1 MEKVILDAQ
10 GIPIRR
16 LILTCTAVDKRKAAI
31 PIGASALKGGKW
43 SYPPDEVAVQVLQHE
58 FGDRLELTPTVQKW
72 FDGVIAWRHRMLELQ
87 TTELDALPLAYSD
100 HMKFYQRT
108 MANYGT
114 EAKRYINGDDRGL
127 GKTLDAIAVAELAKA
142 KKVLIVCPGYLKLG
156 WMREIKKWPGDSSY
170 VTRGERD
177 KRTQTIKEY
186 FNSPTRFMIVNY
198 EMIRP
203 NKAVGGYPEL
213 LLFPWDMI
221 IFDEAHRLK
230 GRQSQWTEGAKQITK
245 KPSIQ
250 LLSGNPL
257 DRPDDI
263 WQLLNLIDPLKFSSY
278 WAFVEYYCVM
288 VDTFFGKEIAG
299 VNQARMA
306 QLQYTIQPYLLRRLK
321 KQVAP
326 ELPEKIF
333 HPIYVELEG
342 KQKSFYKRLEK
353 QMVIELAN
361 GDLELVTAVA
371 AKQLRLQQ
379 AIANP
384 AILGGV
390 DDSIVERTCLDL
402 LEDLLEGSDK
412 CIVGTWFVPAADS
425 LEAKISAKYKTFRI
439 KASLKDVKRDEVVEA
454 FKVCKEKCV
463 LVGTIGT
470 LGEGLNIDECDDIIR
485 CDKSWTPKDN
495 EQFEDRIH
503 RLTSTRKKNYYD
515 IIVTNTTSEDKE
527 TVLQERVE
535 TRDEVLSMEKI
546 TAMNQRRAAELMMQR
561 VSMGD

>member
-1 MEKVILDAQ
+1 
-10 GIPIRR
+10 
-16 LILTCTAVDKRKAAI
+16 
-31 PIGASALKGGKW
+31 
-43 SYPPDEVAVQVLQHE
+43 
-58 FGDRLELTPTVQKW
+58 
-72 FDGVIAWRHRMLELQ
+72 MLELQ
-87 TTELDALPLAYSD
+87 TAELDALPLEYSD
-100 HMKFYQRT
+100 HMRFYQRT
-108 MANYGT
+108 MANFGV

-156 WMREIKKWPGDSSY
+156 WIREIKKWTGDSSY
-170 VTRGERD
+170 ITQGGRD

-186 FNSPTRFMIVNY
+186 FNSPARFMTVNY
-198 EMIRP
+198 EMIRS
-203 NKAVGGYPEL
+203 NEHVGGYPEL
-213 LLFPWDMI
+213 LLYPWDMI

-230 GRQSQWTEGAKQITK
+230 GRRSQWTEGAKQITK
-245 KPSIQ
+245 KPNIQ
-250 LLSGNPL
+250 LLSGTPL

-263 WQLLNLIDPLKFSSY
+263 WQLLNLINPLKFSSY

-288 VDTFFGKEIAG
+288 VDNFFGREIAG
-299 VNQARMA
+299 INQTRMA
-306 QLQYTIQPYLLRRLK
+306 QLQYTIQPYLLRRSK

-353 QMVIELAN
+353 QMVIELAG
-361 GDLELVTAVA
+361 GDLKLITAVA

-390 DDSIVERTCLDL
+390 DDSVVERTCLDL
-402 LEDLLEGSDK
+402 LEDLLASEGK
-412 CIVGTWFVPAADS
+412 VIVGTWFVPAADS
-425 LEAKISAKYKTFRI
+425 LEKKIGVKWKVFRI
-439 KASLKDVKRDEVVEA
+439 KSSLEDIRRDEIVEA
-454 FKVCKEKCV
+454 FKTCKEKCV

-470 LGEGLNIDECDDIIR
+470 LGEGLNIDECDYIIR
-485 CDKSWTPKDN
+485 CDKSWAPREN

-515 IIVTNTTSEDKE
+515 IIVANTTSEDKE
-527 TVLQERVE
+527 TVLQERIE
-535 TRDEVLSMEKI
+535 TRDEILSMEKI
-546 TAMNQRRAAELMMQR
+546 AAMMQRKAAELMMQR
-561 VSMGD
+561 VKDEKQLTL